1 MNSKKMMAT
10 FSASIIWSVALL
22 LLFTMDASTNDAS
35 LCIPRILG
43 FGYCPGC
50 GIGHAIHHVL
60 HLRFA
65 QSLQEHWLGI
75 PATVGIFY
83 MILQPFIHRF
93 QIRTNY
99 EPTATFDDASRPA
112 S

>member
-1 MNSKKMMAT
+1 MFGAPL
-10 FSASIIWSVALL
+10 IWSIALM
-22 LLFTMDASTNDAS
+22 LLFFMDPTKNDVTF
-35 LCIPRILG
+35 CIPRMLG
-43 FGYCPGC
+43 FQYCPGC

-83 MILQPFIHRF
+83 MIVQPFFHRL
-93 QIRTNY
+93 QIRTTH
-99 EPTATFDDASRPA
+99 EPTATFDDAPRPA